1 MKLFLKLGSSIRA
14 YSSITRTS
22 SLVAVVLVLCVTAF
36 GNEKA
41 LHQAQKALRTGDYQR
56 AEQLFREI
64 LQKDD
69 SDAEAHLGLSKTLL
83 KQQRLR
89 ESFEHAARV
98 IATNPLSAE
107 AHAILGS
114 AILATGDFRL
124 SLEEFRTALNIDD
137 NQALAVAGLAMIDFY
152 ENRNTQAVEKL
163 RRAVSMDEE
172 EPDYVFSLGQAA
184 ARAEKYQE
192 AADAYERF
200 LQIAPRTDADRRA
213 RIRGLIDFLR
223 YLGRQSSLYNV
234 SGPERTVLTF
244 ESIDNRPIVNV
255 RINGSKTPLRF
266 VLDTGSG
273 MSVISEETARRFGL
287 RPVARG
293 GMARAIGGGGRFEI
307 VYGYLNSIDLGDIH
321 IENVPIYIR
330 RFYDQQTPVD
340 GYLGIAALV
349 RLVTAVDYGTRH
361 MTLVRQRNSADL
373 GSLIDRI
380 ATTGSTNI
388 AARPGFEVLVRTTSS
403 GFLSGEVTIEGITKS
418 LNFIID
424 TGATVSV
431 ISQRAAE
438 LERFPEYIQ
447 SDRMRVF
454 GAAGVAEDVKMA
466 LLPKVAIGSYTREK
480 INAAVLDLDPINETA
495 GFQQNGILGGNFLRH
510 FRVVFDFQRGILRF
524 EPIDALKSANAAQ
537 EKSGL

>member
-14 YSSITRTS
+14 YSSITRTG

-200 LQIAPRTDADRRA
+200 LRETLFAGLRADVYGFRGGWALRR
-213 RIRGLIDFLR
+213 RSGDEEEFLVMT
-223 YLGRQSSLYNV
+223 L
-234 SGPERTVLTF
+234 F
-244 ESIDNRPIVNV
+244 ESLDAV
-255 RINGSKTPLRF
+255 RAF
-266 VLDTGSG
+266 
-273 MSVISEETARRFGL
+273 A
-287 RPVARG
+287 
-293 GMARAIGGGGRFEI
+293 
-307 VYGYLNSIDLGDIH
+307 GDDY
-321 IENVPIYIR
+321 E
-330 RFYDQQTPVD
+330 TPV
-340 GYLGIAALV
+340 IEP
-349 RLVTAVDYGTRH
+349 
-361 MTLVRQRNSADL
+361 SA
-373 GSLIDRI
+373 
-380 ATTGSTNI
+380 
-388 AARPGFEVLVRTTSS
+388 
-403 GFLSGEVTIEGITKS
+403 
-418 LNFIID
+418 
-424 TGATVSV
+424 
-431 ISQRAAE
+431 
-438 LERFPEYIQ
+438 
-447 SDRMRVF
+447 
-454 GAAGVAEDVKMA
+454 
-466 LLPKVAIGSYTREK
+466 
-480 INAAVLDLDPINETA
+480 
-495 GFQQNGILGGNFLRH
+495 
-510 FRVVFDFQRGILRF
+510 
-524 EPIDALKSANAAQ
+524 
-537 EKSGL
+537 